1 MIFKLAIK
9 IVFLA
14 LELFLG
20 FYSLVMTDSLT
31 MKFLFFAVSAVIVA
45 FAITKLTNK
54 ILPSDIDSFPN
65 EDNISE
71 EYIKKE
77 NLPLS

>member
-31 MKFLFFAVSAVIVA
+31 VKFLFFAVSAIIVA

-54 ILPSDIDSFPN
+54 ILPSDIDAFPN
-65 EDNISE
+65 DDLVSE
-71 EYIKKE
+71 EYNKK
-77 NLPLS
+77 

>member
-20 FYSLVMTDSLT
+20 IYSLIMTDSLM
-31 MKFLFFAVSAVIVA
+31 MKFLFFVVTAVIIA
-45 FAITKLTNK
+45 FLIMKFTNK
-54 ILPSDIDSFPN
+54 LLPSDTDSLVS
-65 EDNISE
+65 EDFSAEKFLKE
-71 EYIKKE
+71 EKVI
-77 NLPLS
+77 

>member
-14 LELFLG
+14 IEIFLG
-20 FYSLVMTDSLT
+20 FYSLVMTDSLG
-31 MKFLFFAVSAVIVA
+31 MKFLFFAFTAVIIA

-65 EDNISE
+65 DELISE
-71 EYIKKE
+71 NYIEKKIQH
-77 NLPLS
+77 

>member
-20 FYSLVMTDSLT
+20 FYSLVMTDSLG
-31 MKFLFFAVSAVIVA
+31 MKFLFFVFTAFLIA

-54 ILPSDIDSFPN
+54 ILPSDLDSFPN
-65 EDNISE
+65 DDFKSG
-71 EYIKKE
+71 EYIKK
-77 NLPLS
+77 

>member
-20 FYSLVMTDSLT
+20 IYSFVMTDSLVI
-31 MKFLFFAVSAVIVA
+31 KFLFFVVSAVIIA
-45 FAITKLTNK
+45 FLILKFTSKL
-54 ILPSDIDSFPN
+54 LPSDIESFPSDDFN
-65 EDNISE
+65 SE
-71 EYIKKE
+71 K
-77 NLPLS
+77 